1 MDKINHSFFCFQ
13 LTVLTI
19 TLRLFKPVFDIKNF
33 LPAVIAV
40 FFIWYSLHGTSSY
53 AQSTLV
59 IDSVSV
65 NENNHVFI
73 AWTLDTEQSVGS
85 IEVHR
90 QPGINTL
97 AGRINILPPEQ
108 SYYLDTGIDASDSPY
123 LYYVV
128 ALSPGGS
135 TVATSLAH
143 GTPYLFNYEYD
154 ICNREIIIDWSDY
167 LITASSGTQ
176 TPLPTG
182 YDSIFVW
189 RSFES
194 APFEKIVS
202 LSSDQESY
210 VISIYDEGEYCFRVQ
225 AIQSV
230 SGVTSTSNYICLDA
244 TFAPSPD
251 FAGFRRVS
259 LDNPSMGVEI
269 DFIVDV
275 SAPGASYILER
286 FNPEESG
293 YTSLDTIFS
302 NQETVNYYDE
312 NPLANTRQE
321 FYRIEA
327 LDSCLVSVFTIEPV
341 STVYAEA
348 SQYSAFENR
357 IEWNSYDGWENGVS
371 EYVILRRQ
379 GQETEFTGIAVMGSF
394 ADFYIDDVSGLLQSG
409 QFGEYQYRIQVIE
422 NASAPESVL
431 SNITVIEREAEIFI
445 PNAFKPNSQITENR
459 IFQPVFLYFTPQDYS
474 LFVFN
479 RWGEQIFSTDDVNTG
494 WDGMVRSREAPA
506 GIYTYV
512 ISYKDSSGRNH
523 ERKGAL
529 MLVR

>member
-1 MDKINHSFFCFQ
+1 M
-13 LTVLTI
+13 
-19 TLRLFKPVFDIKNF
+19 FKPVFDIKNY
-33 LPAVIAV
+33 LPAVIAI
-40 FFIWYSLHGTSSY
+40 FFIWYLLHGNSSF

-73 AWTLDTEQSVGS
+73 AWTLDTEQTVGS

-97 AGRINILPPEQ
+97 AGIINILPPEQ
-108 SYYLDTGIDASDSPY
+108 TYYLDTGIDASESSY

-143 GTPYLFNYEYD
+143 GPPYLFNYEYD

-167 LITASSGTQ
+167 LITTSAGFQ
-176 TPLPTG
+176 TPLPNE
-182 YDSIFVW
+182 YDSINIW

-194 APFEKIVS
+194 STYEIIVS
-202 LSSDQESY
+202 LITEQESY
-210 VISIYDEGEYCFRVQ
+210 SLNIQEEGEYCFRVQ

-230 SGVTSTSNYICLDA
+230 SDVTSSSNYICLDA
-244 TFAPSPD
+244 AFAPSPD

-259 LDNPSMGVEI
+259 LDDNSMGVEI

-275 SAPGASYILER
+275 SAPGASYVLER
-286 FNPEESG
+286 FVPEENEFIA
-293 YTSLDTIFS
+293 LDTIFS
-302 NQETVNYYDE
+302 NLEIVNYYDE
-312 NPLANTRQE
+312 NTFANARQE
-321 FYRIEA
+321 FYRIQA
-327 LDSCLVSVFTIEPV
+327 LDSCLVSAFTLEPV

-348 SQYSAFENR
+348 NQYSAYENR
-357 IEWNSYDGWENGVS
+357 IEWNDYEGWDNGVS

-379 GQETEFTGIAVMGSF
+379 GQDTEFSDIAIVGSF
-394 ADFYIDDVSGLLQSG
+394 AGFYIDDVSGLLQSG
-409 QFGEYQYRIQVIE
+409 QFGAYQYRIQAIE
-422 NASAPESVL
+422 NSNTPEIVL

-445 PNAFKPNSQITENR
+445 PNAFKPGSQIIENR
-459 IFQPVFLYFTPQDYS
+459 IFQPVFLYFTPQDYN
-474 LFVFN
+474 LIIFN

-506 GIYTYV
+506 GVYTYV
-512 ISYKDSSGRNH
+512 IRYKDSSGRKH

-529 MLVR
+529 MLVK